1 MIMVM
6 NSASELDFALAK
18 QAAKVGWS
26 ETKAAALIRAV
37 RKDDKSAR
45 ASYVWRTVRKAY
57 GMTQQR
63 QRKVAGN
70 LPTMS
75 EFMRISTPTLKRVV
89 DPLLLH
95 PGLSMLH
102 GDPGSGKTPLAASIA
117 YAVATGKGL
126 MDWKVANPHTV
137 LYVDNELPI
146 AQLKTYL
153 RRLGRWSKNLYI
165 ANVEDLMV
173 RDLPGLSLATEEGR
187 DEIDRWIRKYK
198 ATFVVL
204 NSLFTL
210 APPDAMT
217 EDKHQWKE
225 IAAWLIKHKFAER
238 HIMLLHHDNKG
249 GQQYGTMLKTIHFDI
264 TLQIKKRPEFDVEGG
279 EVAVAYEFR
288 IGKQRYLFGQDAVTR
303 IITSTIIDDRNRKAG
318 EYVVWQRT
326 DHDPTSSPKRRGG
339 PSPASVAAE
348 RLIEETDKTDAEIA
362 EMVGLSRA
370 WVGKLRKRLAEET
383 QEPQAEDG
391 EEEAL

>member
-1 MIMVM
+1 MQRRKCWRLFRLSLVQRMRSHESSKGGSDWPPLPKPLSAAVLAKYKKLWKKIFDHGYD
-6 NSASELDFALAK
+6 SASERDFALAK
-18 QAAKVGWS
+18 QAARVGWS
-26 ETKAAALIRAV
+26 ERKAAALIRAV

-126 MDWKVANPHTV
+126 MDWKVVNPHTV

-204 NSLFTL
+204 
-210 APPDAMT
+210 
-217 EDKHQWKE
+217 E
-225 IAAWLIKHKFAER
+225 LIVH
-238 HIMLLHHDNKG
+238 
-249 GQQYGTMLKTIHFDI
+249 
-264 TLQIKKRPEFDVEGG
+264 
-279 EVAVAYEFR
+279 
-288 IGKQRYLFGQDAVTR
+288 
-303 IITSTIIDDRNRKAG
+303 AG
-318 EYVVWQRT
+318 AT
-326 DHDPTSSPKRRGG
+326 
-339 PSPASVAAE
+339 
-348 RLIEETDKTDAEIA
+348 
-362 EMVGLSRA
+362 
-370 WVGKLRKRLAEET
+370 
-383 QEPQAEDG
+383 
-391 EEEAL
+391 